1 MKSRLRSR
9 RLLKTRLYVEKET
22 RGMSSSQ
29 KIAYAK
35 RCRSSSPKCKEAK
48 AFARSSSRFKR
59 SKRSRSRKMSSRLTK
74 YQYFNPEE
82 PYDEDR
88 IKNCHRFQWKTFE
101 GGARFRTRPSGLWC
115 KEAKHF
121 LKSLKKSKIA
131 RKNEFNV
138 LYTGIELT
146 L

>member
-9 RLLKTRLYVEKET
+9 R
-22 RGMSSSQ
+22 
-29 KIAYAK
+29 AK
-35 RCRSSSPKCKEAK
+35 RSKKG
-48 AFARSSSRFKR
+48 

-74 YQYFNPEE
+74 YQYFNPDE

-101 GGARFRTRPSGLWC
+101 GGARFRTRPGAPWC

-121 LKSLKKSKIA
+121 LKSLKKSKSK
-131 RKNEFNV
+131 RSLSKK
-138 LYTGIELT
+138 
-146 L
+146 